1 MQDLTAGSRKVG
13 PHALWAAPR
22 TGAVISAAS
31 VPRSAKREGRHE
43 ARIIGRLV
51 PFFEAAGYDAVPHA
65 RFNIAWGSILSDV
78 DLLLVGRAPAG
89 AAAGGGGR
97 QAVAAV
103 EVKSSRDD
111 LRRAQSQVRRLLE
124 YADYAYVATD
134 YTPRRFDVRG
144 AGLIVVR
151 GGRVH
156 VVRSAPPAGGG
167 RRGRGWGARAAAAL
181 PKKCLLRMAEA
192 RGAPAG
198 AGRATKA
205 ELARRV
211 TAGRAAAAVGG
222 ELARVATCGGGGA
235 CEAACPVWEFEGAA
249 PPLRIRPRGRSAQGR
264 NGL

>member
-1 MQDLTAGSRKVG
+1 M
-13 PHALWAAPR
+13 
-22 TGAVISAAS
+22 ISAAS
-31 VPRSAKREGRHE
+31 VPHSAKREGRHE

-89 AAAGGGGR
+89 AGTAGGGGVAAR
-97 QAVAAV
+97 QTVAAV

-111 LRRAQSQVRRLLE
+111 LRRAPAQVRRLLE

-134 YTPRRFDVRG
+134 YMPRRFDVRG

-151 GGRVH
+151 GGRIH
-156 VVRSAPPAGGG
+156 VVRSAPRAGGG
-167 RRGRGWGARAAAAL
+167 RRRRGWGAPAAAAL

-192 RGAPAG
+192 RGAGAG

-222 ELARVATCGGGGA
+222 ELARVATCGGGA
-235 CEAACPVWEFEGAA
+235 LCEAACPVWEFEGA
-249 PPLRIRPRGRSAQGR
+249 PPLRIRLRGRVA
-264 NGL
+264 

>member
-1 MQDLTAGSRKVG
+1 M
-13 PHALWAAPR
+13 
-22 TGAVISAAS
+22 ISAAA

-78 DLLLVGRAPAG
+78 DLLLVGRAPASAG
-89 AAAGGGGR
+89 AAR

-111 LRRAQSQVRRLLE
+111 LRRAPAQVRRLLD

-134 YTPRRFDVRG
+134 YAPRRFAVRG

-151 GGRVH
+151 GGRVD
-156 VVRSAPPAGGG
+156 VVRSAPRAGGG
-167 RRGRGWGARAAAAL
+167 LGRRGGGRYAAAAAL

-192 RGAPAG
+192 RGSAAG

-205 ELARRV
+205 ALAHRV
-211 TAGRAAAAVGG
+211 TDGRDEAAVGD
-222 ELARVATCGGGGA
+222 ELVRVATCGGGGA
-235 CEAACPVWEFEGAA
+235 CEAACPVWEFEGA
-249 PPLRIRPRGRSAQGR
+249 PLVRSRPLARAA
-264 NGL
+264 

>member
-1 MQDLTAGSRKVG
+1 M
-13 PHALWAAPR
+13 
-22 TGAVISAAS
+22 ISAAS

-78 DLLLVGRAPAG
+78 DLLLVGRAQAG
-89 AAAGGGGR
+89 TAGGGGVAAR

-111 LRRAQSQVRRLLE
+111 LRRAPAQVRRLLE

-134 YTPRRFDVRG
+134 YMPRRFDVRG

-156 VVRSAPPAGGG
+156 VVRSAPRAGGG
-167 RRGRGWGARAAAAL
+167 RRRRGWGAPAAAAL

-192 RGAPAG
+192 RGAAAG

-222 ELARVATCGGGGA
+222 ELAIVATCGGGA
-235 CEAACPVWEFEGAA
+235 LCEAACPVWEFEGA
-249 PPLRIRPRGRSAQGR
+249 PPLRIRPRGCAA
-264 NGL
+264 

>member
-1 MQDLTAGSRKVG
+1 MQDLTSGSRKVG
-13 PHALWAAPR
+13 LRPHWAAPR

-89 AAAGGGGR
+89 AAAGGGRGR

-134 YTPRRFDVRG
+134 YAPRRFDVRG

-151 GGRVH
+151 GGSVH
-156 VVRSAPPAGGG
+156 VVRSAPLAGGG
-167 RRGRGWGARAAAAL
+167 RRGRGWGAQAAAAL

-249 PPLRIRPRGRSAQGR
+249 APPPLVRPRGCSA
-264 NGL
+264 

>member
-1 MQDLTAGSRKVG
+1 M
-13 PHALWAAPR
+13 
-22 TGAVISAAS
+22 ISAAS

-89 AAAGGGGR
+89 AAGGGGVAAR

-111 LRRAQSQVRRLLE
+111 LRRAPAQVRRLLE

-134 YTPRRFDVRG
+134 YMPRRFDVRG

-156 VVRSAPPAGGG
+156 VVRSAPRAGGG
-167 RRGRGWGARAAAAL
+167 RRRRGWGAPAAAAL
-181 PKKCLLRMAEA
+181 PKKCLLRIAEA
-192 RGAPAG
+192 RGAAAG

-222 ELARVATCGGGGA
+222 ELATVATCGGGA
-235 CEAACPVWEFEGAA
+235 LCEAACPVWEFEGA
-249 PPLRIRPRGRSAQGR
+249 PPLRIRPRGCST
-264 NGL
+264 

>member
-1 MQDLTAGSRKVG
+1 M
-13 PHALWAAPR
+13 
-22 TGAVISAAS
+22 ISAAS

-51 PFFEAAGYDAVPHA
+51 PFFEAAGNDAVPHA

-89 AAAGGGGR
+89 AGTAGGGGVAAR

-111 LRRAQSQVRRLLE
+111 LRRAPAQVRRLLE

-134 YTPRRFDVRG
+134 YMPRRFDVRG

-156 VVRSAPPAGGG
+156 VVRSAPRAGGG
-167 RRGRGWGARAAAAL
+167 RRRRGWGAPAAAAL

-192 RGAPAG
+192 RGAAAG

-222 ELARVATCGGGGA
+222 ELAIVATCGGGA
-235 CEAACPVWEFEGAA
+235 LCEAACPVWGFEGA
-249 PPLRIRPRGRSAQGR
+249 PPLRIRPRGCAA
-264 NGL
+264 

>member
-78 DLLLVGRAPAG
+78 DLLLVGRADAPAG
-89 AAAGGGGR
+89 AEAGGGSGGR

-134 YTPRRFDVRG
+134 YVPRRFDVRG

-167 RRGRGWGARAAAAL
+167 RRGRGWGAQAAAAL

-222 ELARVATCGGGGA
+222 ELARVATCGGRGA
-235 CEAACPVWEFEGAA
+235 CEAECPVWEFEGAA
-249 PPLRIRPRGRSAQGR
+249 AAPLRIRPRGRSA
-264 NGL
+264 